1 MRASMLLVT
10 VVLAAGCAKRVDREL
25 LRDLT
30 VESKLV
36 LFEAENEVSIAL
48 DEEEMLTRQI
58 RELRAQVKE
67 IDVLKN
73 EADGD
78 ADRAKAR
85 KDDKAVEVAK
95 KAYDV
100 LDLKRRFVEYRVRL
114 LKQKLSAQDR
124 LVRVSYAKYELAKA
138 KLVKK
143 NNVRGADKVDLA
155 DFEKQVDNMVE
166 KARDAQGAVEQAEK
180 EAEAK
185 KQEWLAARSQLE
197 SSAGGGASSPWADD
211 ASAWGTP

>member
-1 MRASMLLVT
+1 MRARALLVT
-10 VVLAAGCAKRVDREL
+10 VLLVGGCAKRVDRDL

-48 DEEEMLTRQI
+48 DEEEQLTRQI
-58 RELRAQVKE
+58 RDMRAQVKE

-85 KDDKAVEVAK
+85 KDDKAVDVAK
-95 KAYDV
+95 KAYDI
-100 LDLKRRFVEYRVRL
+100 LDLKRRFVEQRVRV
-114 LKQKLSAQDR
+114 LKVKLAAQDR
-124 LVRVSYAKYELAKA
+124 LVTVAYTKYELAKA

-143 NNVRGADKVDLA
+143 NNVRGADKIDLA
-155 DFEKQVDNMVE
+155 DFEKQVDRAVE
-166 KARDAQGAVEQAEK
+166 KARDAETAVEEAEK
-180 EAEAK
+180 EAQAR
-185 KQEWLAARSQLE
+185 KQEWVAARNQLE
-197 SSAGGGASSPWADD
+197 SSAGGGASSPWADE